1 MLAIRSSL
9 TYHSTMLQLKDYTV
23 DWPDFQFSNF
33 RAWLDSGE
41 QNWPE
46 RIALRFRAGK
56 KTEFETW
63 SYVRLAT
70 EAKTIG
76 SMLIA
81 SGAKKGDRIAI
92 WSENRP
98 QWCAAWLGAVA
109 CGLTAI
115 PLDYALTESEILSIM
130 KTCEPFALFVS
141 GQRAADIP
149 AYRAAAPG
157 LRQVIVFPE
166 GSAPYA
172 APEPPGNGARA
183 YREIIDAAWKA
194 ELPDAN
200 ALKPDD
206 IASIIFTSG
215 TTGLAKGVMLSHRG
229 ILANVNA
236 SIMSLP
242 IWKEDVFMD
251 VLPLHHTYPTT
262 CCFISPLTVGGS
274 VTICEKVVGKVIL
287 ADARDSGGTIIIG
300 VPLLY
305 DKVMAGLKQN
315 FKGQLAAA
323 RVLID
328 CIFGLSRFF
337 RRAGWDG
344 FGKTAFSGIRKKA
357 GLSTVRLMVAGG
369 GPLNPRTADFFN
381 DFGVCMVQGYGMSE
395 NGPLITTNTYKHK
408 DPASAGLRVR
418 YTEIKILD
426 PDREG
431 IGEIAVTSP
440 SLMMG
445 YYQNPEGT
453 KAVFTDEGWLRT
465 GDLGYLDDRGFLFI
479 TGRSKNLIVSAGGK
493 NIFPEEIEQKFE
505 GSRAIAELLVLG
517 RKRGDDDNAED
528 VIAICVPNLDAIKQD
543 HPGKRIT
550 AEFVQGLL
558 DAEIKSVNRGLAPYK
573 KIVDLFVRQEPFE
586 KTSSQKI
593 KRYLYA
599 AEYGKP
605 VAR

>member
-1 MLAIRSSL
+1 
-9 TYHSTMLQLKDYTV
+9 MLQLKDYTV
-23 DWPDFQFSNF
+23 DWPDFQFANF

-41 QNWPE
+41 RNWPD
-46 RIALRFRAGK
+46 RVALRYRAGK
-56 KTEFETW
+56 NVDFETW
-63 SYVRLAT
+63 TYARLAS
-70 EAKTIG
+70 EARTLG

-81 SGAKKGDRIAI
+81 SGARKGDRIAI

-109 CGLTAI
+109 CGLTAV
-115 PLDYALTESEILSIM
+115 PLDYALAEADVIPIL
-130 KTCEPFALFVS
+130 KACEPFALFVS
-141 GQRAADIP
+141 SQRTASIP
-149 AYRAAAPG
+149 AFREACPG
-157 LRQVIVFPE
+157 LREIIAFPE
-166 GSAPYA
+166 GSGPYA
-172 APEPPGNGARA
+172 KPADPGNGARA
-183 YREIIDAAWKA
+183 YAPVAAASWNA
-194 ELPDAN
+194 DLPDAN

-305 DKVMAGLKQN
+305 DKVMAGLRQN
-315 FKGQLAAA
+315 FKGQPPAA
-323 RVLID
+323 RALIG
-328 CIFGLSRFF
+328 CLFGLSRTF
-337 RRAGWDG
+337 RRAGVDG
-344 FGKTAFSGIRKKA
+344 FGKAAFSGIRKKA
-357 GLSTVRLMVAGG
+357 GLSSVRLMVAGG

-381 DFGVCMVQGYGMSE
+381 DFGICMVQGYGMSE
-395 NGPLITTNTYKHK
+395 NGPLITTNTHKYK

-431 IGEIAVTSP
+431 VGEIAVTSP

-445 YYQNPEGT
+445 YYKNPEGT
-453 KAVFTDEGWLRT
+453 KAVFTEEGWLRT

-505 GSRAIAELLVLG
+505 GSRAIAEILVLG
-517 RKRGDDDNAED
+517 RKRSGADNAED
-528 VIAICVPNLDAIKQD
+528 VIALCVPDLEAIEQD
-543 HPGKRIT
+543 YPGRQEDG
-550 AEFVQGLL
+550 EFVRKLIES
-558 DAEIKSVNRGLAPYK
+558 EIHAVNRGLAPYK
-573 KIVDLFVRQEPFE
+573 KIVDVIVREEAFE

-605 VAR
+605 AARP